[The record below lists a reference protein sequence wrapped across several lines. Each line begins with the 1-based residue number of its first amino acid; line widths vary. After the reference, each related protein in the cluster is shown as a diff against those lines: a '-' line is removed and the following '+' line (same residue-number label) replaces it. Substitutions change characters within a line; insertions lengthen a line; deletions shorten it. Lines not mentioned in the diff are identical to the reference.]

1 METRQVNIPL
11 RKQIR
16 NVGRLAQIVNVFAK
30 HGYWTVIERLEM
42 RKVLSDGDM
51 QKAASEFQES
61 NLRTDAAHPKL
72 EGIPSR
78 FRRALEELGPAF
90 VKLGQVLA
98 VREDLLPKEFTDELC
113 KLHSQV
119 DSIPY
124 TTIKQ
129 RLGDELGEAKISA
142 FRWIDPKPLAAG
154 SIAQVHAATL
164 NDGSEVVIKIQR
176 PGIKNQIEIDLDLMT
191 SIAQLLERYIPEVRF
206 INPSAIVQALADAL
220 LSELDFIREG
230 GSMAKM
236 AANFQDVPYVHFP
249 KVHWHLSTNRVLTLS
264 KVDGTPS
271 DDRAKLIAAGIDVK
285 KLTTRG
291 LGVFM
296 KMVFVDGFFHGDL
309 HPGNLL
315 ARHDSEIGLIDFG
328 LTIRM
333 SVSTREN
340 LAGLLL
346 SLAKE
351 DYEGM
356 VNYYLEL
363 ADPSPSLDIKQFQHD
378 VANAVAPFVGLS
390 LKQTQN
396 GALLWD
402 LARIAAKHNT
412 PFPQD
417 LIIFVKTL
425 ATLEGVGARLDP
437 EFNVMLQIEEFA
449 GELMRDLYSPRRLQD
464 QALAIGRDLTSLL
477 RYAPI
482 QTRRLL
488 NAALDGQLR
497 LVFSSSDLL
506 KLTRSVDR
514 SGSRIAIAMII
525 AALLIGSSILT
536 YASASNQPS
545 TGIIGIGGFV
555 LAGLLG
561 FYIVISIMRSGKL

>member
-1 METRQVNIPL
+1 MDNRPIVIPL

-30 HGYWTVIERLEM
+30 HGYWSVIERIEL
-42 RKVLSDGDM
+42 RKVLSNKEM
-51 QKAASEFQES
+51 EKAASQFEGDQMERD
-61 NLRTDAAHPKL
+61 NPAAKL

-113 KLHSQV
+113 KLHSHV
-119 DSIPY
+119 DSLPF

-129 RLGDELGEAKISA
+129 RLQDELGESKMAEFK
-142 FRWIDPKPLAAG
+142 WVNENPLAAG
-154 SIAQVHAATL
+154 SIAQVHLATL
-164 NDGSEVVIKIQR
+164 VDGSNVVIKIQR
-176 PGIKNQIEIDLDLMT
+176 PGIKSQIEVDLDLMAA
-191 SIAQLLERYIPEVRF
+191 IAQLLEKYIPEVRF
-206 INPSAIVQALADAL
+206 INPSAIVQALSDAL

-236 AANFQDVPYVHFP
+236 AANFSEVPHVHFP
-249 KVHWHLSTNRVLTLS
+249 KVHWNLSTNRVLTLS
-264 KVDGTPS
+264 KVDGIPT
-271 DDRAKLIAAGIDVK
+271 DDRAKLVSAGIDVK
-285 KLTTRG
+285 KLTARG
-291 LGVFM
+291 LGMFM

-315 ARHDSEIGLIDFG
+315 AKPDSEIGLIDFG
-328 LTIRM
+328 LAIR
-333 SVSTREN
+333 VSMRTREN

-346 SLAKE
+346 SLARE
-351 DYEGM
+351 DFEGM

-363 ADPSPSLDIKQFQHD
+363 ADPSPSLNIKLFQHD

-425 ATLEGVGARLDP
+425 ATLEGVGVKLDP
-437 EFNVMLQIEEFA
+437 DFNVMNQIEEFSN
-449 GELMRDLYSPRRLQD
+449 EMLRDLYSAKRLQE

-488 NAALDGQLR
+488 DSALEGQLR
-497 LVFSSSDLL
+497 IMVSSTDLL

-536 YASASNQPS
+536 YASAENQQS
-545 TGIIGIGGFV
+545 TGLIGLGGFV
-555 LAGLLG
+555 LAGVLG
-561 FYIVISIMRSGKL
+561 FYIIASMIKSGRL

>member
-1 METRQVNIPL
+1 MEPRQINIPL

-16 NVGRLAQIVNVFAK
+16 NVGRLAQIVNVFAR
-30 HGYWTVIERLEM
+30 HGYWTVIERMEM
-42 RKVLSDGDM
+42 RKVLSDRDM
-51 QKAASEFQES
+51 QKAASEFE
-61 NLRTDAAHPKL
+61 DAKDHSGHTQPKL
-72 EGIPSR
+72 EAIPSR

-129 RLGDELGEAKISA
+129 RLIEELGEAKISA
-142 FRWIDPKPLAAG
+142 FQSIDPTPLAAG
-154 SIAQVHAATL
+154 SIAQVHTATL
-164 NDGSEVVIKIQR
+164 TDGSDVVIKIQR
-176 PGIKNQIEIDLDLMT
+176 PGIKSQIEIDLDLMAAL
-191 SIAQLLERYIPEVRF
+191 AQLLERYIPEIRF
-206 INPSAIVQALADAL
+206 INPSSIVQALSDAL

-236 AANFQDVPYVHFP
+236 AANFQDVAHVHFP

-264 KVDGTPS
+264 KIDGIPT
-271 DDRAKLIAAGIDVK
+271 DDRNKLLASGIDVK

-291 LGVFM
+291 LGMFM

-315 ARHDSEIGLIDFG
+315 AKPDSEIGLIDFG
-328 LTIRM
+328 LAIRV
-333 SVSTREN
+333 SVRTREN

-346 SLAKE
+346 SLARE

-378 VANAVAPFVGLS
+378 VANAVSPFVGLS

-425 ATLEGVGARLDP
+425 ATLEGVGAKLDP

-449 GELMRDLYSPRRLQD
+449 SELISDLYSPRRLQD

-497 LVFSSSDLL
+497 LIFSSADLI
-506 KLTRSVDR
+506 KLTRSVER

-525 AALLIGSSILT
+525 AALVIGSSILT
-536 YASASNQPS
+536 YASAANQPS

-555 LAGLLG
+555 LAGFLG
-561 FYIVISIMRSGKL
+561 FYIVISMLRSGKL